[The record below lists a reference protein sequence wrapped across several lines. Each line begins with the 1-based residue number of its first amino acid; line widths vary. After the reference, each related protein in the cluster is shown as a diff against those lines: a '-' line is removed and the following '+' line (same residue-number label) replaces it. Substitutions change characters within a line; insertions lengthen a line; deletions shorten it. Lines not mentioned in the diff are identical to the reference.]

1 MILFT
6 HRFTLDKA
14 GARHLNG
21 LRQERFTWNRERAGK
36 GSAFVHS
43 GEALSEQRDS
53 CPFEKRHMSFEL
65 ILLIAAL
72 LLVLSII
79 AGKASLRFGLPAPLL
94 FLVIGMLAGSDGL
107 LGIYFEDA
115 WLAQSVGVLA
125 LVLILFSGGLGT
137 DWQMIRPVLWTG
149 MILANLGVL
158 ISALLVAVA
167 AHLLLQFSILEG
179 FLLGAIIS
187 STDAA
192 AVFAV
197 MRTRDVNLRDNL
209 EGLIELESGSNDP
222 IAVFLTIG
230 LTMVLADPSRSL
242 TSLAPLFV
250 LQMTVGG
257 VAGYAMGRLMAITIN
272 RARLQLE
279 GLYPALALGLVLLT
293 YGGTALINGSG
304 FLAVYLTGI
313 VLGNCNFAHKRSL
326 IRFYDGLAWLMQI
339 AMFLVLGLLVYPS
352 RIVPIIGE
360 GLLMSAFLIFVARPV
375 AVFVSLAFSRYDWR
389 AKAMV
394 SWAGLRG
401 AAPIVLATFPLLAG
415 LDRAGMVF
423 NLVFFIVLTS
433 VLIQGT
439 TIAYV
444 ARWLGVQQPRPQA
457 TFHYPQEFI
466 PQVSASSQLVE
477 LTVAPGS
484 PACGR
489 AIMEL
494 GLPRGALVV
503 LINRSDDS
511 LVPGGTTILEPGDR
525 VLLLAE
531 RSALD
536 DVRRVLS
543 NEG

>member
-1 MILFT
+1 MWGNVARRLRTVRHDHPLLFFGIAPGDPKEWQSSRL
-6 HRFTLDKA
+6 H
-14 GARHLNG
+14 
-21 LRQERFTWNRERAGK
+21 Q
-36 GSAFVHS
+36 
-43 GEALSEQRDS
+43 
-53 CPFEKRHMSFEL
+53 MSLEL
-65 ILLIAAL
+65 ILTIAAFL
-72 LLVLSII
+72 LILSII

-94 FLVIGMLAGSDGL
+94 FLIIGMLAGSDGP
-107 LGIYFEDA
+107 LGIYFDDA

-149 MILANLGVL
+149 LILANLGVL

-167 AHLLLQFSILEG
+167 AHFLLQFSFLEG

-242 TSLAPLFV
+242 ASLAPLFV

-257 VAGYAMGRLMAITIN
+257 VAGYAMGRLMAIIIN
-272 RARLQLE
+272 RAKLQLE
-279 GLYPALALGLVLLT
+279 GLYPALALGLALLT

-304 FLAVYLTGI
+304 FLAVYLAGI
-313 VLGNCNFAHKRSL
+313 VLGNCDFAHKRSL
-326 IRFYDGLAWLMQI
+326 VRFYDGLAWLMQI

-352 RIVPIIGE
+352 RIIPIIGE
-360 GLLMSAFLIFVARPV
+360 GLLMSAFLIFVARPA
-375 AVFVSLAFSRYDWR
+375 AVFVSLAFTRYDWR

-415 LDRAGMVF
+415 LDRASMVF

-439 TIAYV
+439 TIAHV
-444 ARWLGVQQPRPQA
+444 ARWLGVQQPHPQA

-466 PQVSASSQLVE
+466 PQVSARSQLVE

-484 PACGR
+484 QACGR

-503 LINRSDDS
+503 LINRDNDS

-531 RSALD
+531 RNALD
-536 DVRRVLS
+536 DVRRVL
-543 NEG
+543 GDGR

>member
-1 MILFT
+1 M
-6 HRFTLDKA
+6 R
-14 GARHLNG
+14 
-21 LRQERFTWNRERAGK
+21 
-36 GSAFVHS
+36 
-43 GEALSEQRDS
+43 
-53 CPFEKRHMSFEL
+53 FEL
-65 ILLIAAL
+65 FLLIAAFL
-72 LLVLSII
+72 LILSII

-94 FLVIGMLAGSDGL
+94 FLVIGMLAGSDGP
-107 LGIYFEDA
+107 LGIYFDDA

-149 MILANLGVL
+149 LILANLGVL
-158 ISALLVAVA
+158 ISALLVAIA
-167 AHLLLQFSILEG
+167 AYFLLQFSFLEG

-230 LTMVLADPSRSL
+230 LTMVLADPSRSPA
-242 TSLAPLFV
+242 SLAPLFV

-272 RARLQLE
+272 RAKLQLE

-304 FLAVYLTGI
+304 FLAVYLAGI
-313 VLGNCNFAHKRSL
+313 VLGNCDFAHKRSL
-326 IRFYDGLAWLMQI
+326 VRFYDGLAWLMQI

-375 AVFVSLAFSRYDWR
+375 AVFVSLAFTRYDWR

-415 LDRAGMVF
+415 LERAGMMF

-439 TIAYV
+439 TIARA
-444 ARWLGVQQPRPQA
+444 ARQLGVQQPRRQS

-466 PQVSASSQLVE
+466 PQVSASSQLIEV
-477 LTVAPGS
+477 TVKPGAS
-484 PACGR
+484 ACGR

-503 LINRSDDS
+503 LINRDNDS
-511 LVPGGTTILEPGDR
+511 LVPGGTTILEPEDR

-536 DVRRVLS
+536 DVRRVL
-543 NEG
+543 GDGR

>member
-1 MILFT
+1 
-6 HRFTLDKA
+6 
-14 GARHLNG
+14 
-21 LRQERFTWNRERAGK
+21 
-36 GSAFVHS
+36 
-43 GEALSEQRDS
+43 
-53 CPFEKRHMSFEL
+53 MSLEL
-65 ILLIAAL
+65 ILTIAAL
-72 LLVLSII
+72 LLILSII
-79 AGKASLRFGLPAPLL
+79 AGKASLQFGLPAPLL
-94 FLVIGMLAGSDGL
+94 FLIIGMLAGSNGPI
-107 LGIYFEDA
+107 GIYFDDA

-149 MILANLGVL
+149 LILANLGVL
-158 ISALLVAVA
+158 ISALLVAIA

-242 TSLAPLFV
+242 ASLAPLFV

-272 RARLQLE
+272 RAKLQLE
-279 GLYPALALGLVLLT
+279 GLYPALALGLVLFT
-293 YGGTALINGSG
+293 YGSTALINGSG
-304 FLAVYLTGI
+304 FLAVYLAGI

-360 GLLMSAFLIFVARPV
+360 GLLMSAFLVFVARPI

-389 AKAMV
+389 AKVMV

-439 TIAYV
+439 TIAHV

-466 PQVSASSQLVE
+466 PQISASSQLVE
-477 LTVAPGS
+477 LTVVPGS

-511 LVPGGTTILEPGDR
+511 LVPDGTTILEPGDR

-543 NEG
+543 NVEI

>member
-1 MILFT
+1 
-6 HRFTLDKA
+6 
-14 GARHLNG
+14 
-21 LRQERFTWNRERAGK
+21 
-36 GSAFVHS
+36 
-43 GEALSEQRDS
+43 
-53 CPFEKRHMSFEL
+53 MSLEL
-65 ILLIAAL
+65 ILMIAAL
-72 LLVLSII
+72 LLILSIV

-94 FLVIGMLAGSDGL
+94 FLIIGMLAGSDGP
-107 LGIYFEDA
+107 LGIYFDDA

-149 MILANLGVL
+149 LILANLGVL

-230 LTMVLADPSRSL
+230 LTMVLAEPSRSL
-242 TSLAPLFV
+242 ASLAPLFV

-304 FLAVYLTGI
+304 FLAVYLAGI

-375 AVFVSLAFSRYDWR
+375 AVFVSLACSRYDWR

-439 TIAYV
+439 TIAHV

-503 LINRSDDS
+503 LINRDDDS

>member
-1 MILFT
+1 ML
-6 HRFTLDKA
+6 L
-14 GARHLNG
+14 
-21 LRQERFTWNRERAGK
+21 
-36 GSAFVHS
+36 
-43 GEALSEQRDS
+43 
-53 CPFEKRHMSFEL
+53 EL

-72 LLVLSII
+72 LLILSII
-79 AGKASLRFGLPAPLL
+79 AGKTSLRLGVPAPLL
-94 FLVIGMLAGSDGL
+94 FLLIGMLAGSDGPG
-107 LGIYFEDA
+107 GIAFDDA

-125 LVLILFSGGLGT
+125 LVLILFSGGLDT
-137 DWQMIRPVLWTG
+137 DIQVIRPVLRTG
-149 MILANLGVL
+149 LILANLGVL

-167 AHLLLQFSILEG
+167 AHLLLQFSLLEG
-179 FLLGAIIS
+179 FLLGAIVS

-209 EGLIELESGSNDP
+209 EGLIELKSGSNDP

-230 LTMVLADPSRSL
+230 LTMVIADPSRSL
-242 TSLAPLFV
+242 ISLAPLFV

-257 VAGYAMGRLMAITIN
+257 VAGYAMGRLMALAIN

-279 GLYPALALGLVLLT
+279 GLYPALMLGLVLLT
-293 YGGTALINGSG
+293 YSGTALISGSG
-304 FLAVYLTGI
+304 FLAVYLAGI
-313 VLGNCNFAHKRSL
+313 VLGNCDFAHKRSL
-326 IRFYDGLAWLMQI
+326 LRFYDGLAWLMQI

-352 RIVPIIGE
+352 QLIPLIGE

-375 AVFVSLAFSRYDWR
+375 AVFVSLAFTRYDWR
-389 AKAMV
+389 ARAMV
-394 SWAGLRG
+394 AWAGLRG

-415 LDRAGMVF
+415 LDRAGIMF

-439 TIAYV
+439 TIARV
-444 ARWLGVQQPRPQA
+444 ARWLGVQQSQPPSLFR
-457 TFHYPQEFI
+457 YPQEFV

-477 LTVAPGS
+477 LTVAAGS

-494 GLPRGALVV
+494 GLPRGVLVV
-503 LINRSDDS
+503 LITRNNDS
-511 LVPGGTTILEPGDR
+511 LVPSGTTILEPGDQ

-531 RSALD
+531 RNALD
-536 DVRRVLS
+536 EVRRVLGDA
-543 NEG
+543 EHAKVEC

>member
-1 MILFT
+1 
-6 HRFTLDKA
+6 
-14 GARHLNG
+14 
-21 LRQERFTWNRERAGK
+21 
-36 GSAFVHS
+36 
-43 GEALSEQRDS
+43 
-53 CPFEKRHMSFEL
+53 MSLEL
-65 ILLIAAL
+65 ILTIAAL
-72 LLVLSII
+72 LLILSII
-79 AGKASLRFGLPAPLL
+79 AGKTSLRFGLPAPLL
-94 FLVIGMLAGSDGL
+94 FLAIGMLAGSDGP
-107 LGIYFEDA
+107 LGIYFDDA

-125 LVLILFSGGLGT
+125 LALILFSGGLGT
-137 DWQMIRPVLWTG
+137 DQQTIRPVLWTG
-149 MILANLGVL
+149 LILANLGVL

-167 AHLLLQFSILEG
+167 AHLLLQFSLLEG

-222 IAVFLTIG
+222 IAVFLTVG
-230 LTMVLADPSRSL
+230 LTMVLAEPSRSL
-242 TSLAPLFV
+242 ASLAPLFV

-272 RARLQLE
+272 RAKLQLE

-304 FLAVYLTGI
+304 FLAVYLAGI
-313 VLGNCNFAHKRSL
+313 VLGNCDFAHKRSL

-375 AVFVSLAFSRYDWR
+375 AVFVSLACSRYDWR

-439 TIAYV
+439 TIAHV
-444 ARWLGVQQPRPQA
+444 ARWLGVQQPRP
-457 TFHYPQEFI
+457 
-466 PQVSASSQLVE
+466 
-477 LTVAPGS
+477 
-484 PACGR
+484 
-489 AIMEL
+489 
-494 GLPRGALVV
+494 
-503 LINRSDDS
+503 
-511 LVPGGTTILEPGDR
+511 PGD
-525 VLLLAE
+525 VPLPAGVH
-531 RSALD
+531 SAGQ
-536 DVRRVLS
+536 RQQS
-543 NEG
+543 TG

>member
-1 MILFT
+1 
-6 HRFTLDKA
+6 
-14 GARHLNG
+14 
-21 LRQERFTWNRERAGK
+21 
-36 GSAFVHS
+36 
-43 GEALSEQRDS
+43 
-53 CPFEKRHMSFEL
+53 
-65 ILLIAAL
+65 
-72 LLVLSII
+72 
-79 AGKASLRFGLPAPLL
+79 
-94 FLVIGMLAGSDGL
+94 
-107 LGIYFEDA
+107 
-115 WLAQSVGVLA
+115 
-125 LVLILFSGGLGT
+125 
-137 DWQMIRPVLWTG
+137 
-149 MILANLGVL
+149 
-158 ISALLVAVA
+158 
-167 AHLLLQFSILEG
+167 
-179 FLLGAIIS
+179 
-187 STDAA
+187 
-192 AVFAV
+192 
-197 MRTRDVNLRDNL
+197 
-209 EGLIELESGSNDP
+209 
-222 IAVFLTIG
+222 
-230 LTMVLADPSRSL
+230 
-242 TSLAPLFV
+242 
-250 LQMTVGG
+250 MTVGG

-272 RARLQLE
+272 RAKLQLE

-304 FLAVYLTGI
+304 FLAVYLAGI